1 MMRASIFIAML
12 IIALSI
18 GLLFERLAHAEGVIV
33 GPDCTF
39 TWTAGTGPTPTGYK
53 LYIGAVSADPNP
65 VVADVGNVQTEKCSE
80 INIATAGQYYARIT
94 GYNTVG
100 ESGFSNEVPFVL
112 VIAAPGVPSLSVE

>member
-1 MMRASIFIAML
+1 MKVANYFVSL
-12 IIALSI
+12 LVGLIAL
-18 GLLFERLAHAEGVIV
+18 LVFEKLAHAEGVIV

-53 LYIGAVSADPNP
+53 LYVGAVSADPSA
-65 VVADVGNVQTEKCSE
+65 VVADVGNVQTKKCSE

-112 VIAAPGVPSLSVE
+112 VIAAPGVPSLTVE